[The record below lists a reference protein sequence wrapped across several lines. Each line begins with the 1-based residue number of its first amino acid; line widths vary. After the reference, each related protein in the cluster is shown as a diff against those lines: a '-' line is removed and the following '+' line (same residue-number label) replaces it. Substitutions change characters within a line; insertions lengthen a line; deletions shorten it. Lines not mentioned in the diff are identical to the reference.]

1 MLGEKIT
8 QVSLSFGVDDI
19 DGTVVEERITK
30 MAGGTTDGSMTR
42 SDLVDLIKQAGKMP
56 VERDTVYNTVRVWG

>member
-42 SDLVDLIKQAGKMP
+42 DELLNLIRQAGKTP
-56 VERDTVYNTVRVWG
+56 VERDTVYNTVQIWE